1 MKKVLMK
8 EIRLKF
14 RVRSLVV
21 MILIGVL
28 MITAVA
34 AAPSLIQATLSPDI
48 TVKYNGA
55 EQTMKDISGTVVYPI
70 SYNGTTYVPLR
81 AVGTMLGIG
90 VEWESSTRTVLLGN
104 TSGEARLVDV
114 CEKRTDVSSM
124 VRYADK
130 MSSIIELP
138 GGDST
143 RVFNSAIRINE
154 INSASKEGLFRING
168 AFSVLDV
175 TFNVQNAGTSTYTG
189 SYTLRIYD
197 YDKNLLLAER
207 SFAAGQYVEVKDID
221 IKGVQNLKFE
231 AVGGILSNG
240 IAYFLDPMVR

>member
-1 MKKVLMK
+1 M
-8 EIRLKF
+8 
-14 RVRSLVV
+14 
-21 MILIGVL
+21 
-28 MITAVA
+28 
-34 AAPSLIQATLSPDI
+34 
-48 TVKYNGA
+48 
-55 EQTMKDISGTVVYPI
+55 
-70 SYNGTTYVPLR
+70 
-81 AVGTMLGIG
+81 
-90 VEWESSTRTVLLGN
+90 
-104 TSGEARLVDV
+104 
-114 CEKRTDVSSM
+114 
-124 VRYADK
+124 
-130 MSSIIELP
+130 
-138 GGDST
+138 
-143 RVFNSAIRINE
+143 
-154 INSASKEGLFRING
+154 FRING